1 MVKQVVKDLTQILDL
16 GNKNCI
22 GNAYI
27 DEVKKRMVKTPTDVI
42 KSKRVLHLKKSFNN
56 GFTLLELM
64 VVISIIAIA
73 SVGVILSLPN
83 EAGVKLEREAQ
94 RLAALLDSGRAQSR
108 ASGLEV
114 KWQTTENGFK
124 FEGISS
130 NSKSELSQFTNWMQ
144 EGVAVVG
151 ENKEIILGPE
161 PILEKQKIL
170 LQLEDQK
177 VQVSTDGLHP
187 FKVSQIQP

>member
-1 MVKQVVKDLTQILDL
+1 MI
-16 GNKNCI
+16 
-22 GNAYI
+22 
-27 DEVKKRMVKTPTDVI
+27 KTPPNVN
-42 KSKRVLHLKKSFNN
+42 KRKFVFHQQKVFNN

-83 EAGVKLEREAQ
+83 EDGVKLEREAQ

-108 ASGLEV
+108 SSGLEV
-114 KWQTTENGFK
+114 KWQITENGFK

-144 EGVAVVG
+144 EGVTVVG
-151 ENKEIILGPE
+151 EQKEIILGPE

-170 LQLEDQK
+170 LQLADQK

-187 FKVSQIQP
+187 FIVSQIQP

>member
-1 MVKQVVKDLTQILDL
+1 MKS
-16 GNKNCI
+16 
-22 GNAYI
+22 
-27 DEVKKRMVKTPTDVI
+27 KKSMVKTLIVANKK
-42 KSKRVLHLKKSFNN
+42 KSVLHSKKVFNN

-83 EAGVKLEREAQ
+83 EDGVRLEREAQ

-114 KWQTTENGFK
+114 KWQITENGFK
-124 FEGISS
+124 FVGISS
-130 NSKSELSQFTNWMQ
+130 NSTSELLQLTNWMQ
-144 EGVAVVG
+144 EGVTVVG
-151 ENKEIILGPE
+151 DHKEIILGPE

-170 LQLEDQK
+170 LQLSDQK
-177 VQVSTDGLHP
+177 IQVSTDGLHP
-187 FKVSQIQP
+187 FIVSQIQP

>member
-1 MVKQVVKDLTQILDL
+1 MPPDV
-16 GNKNCI
+16 NKRRF
-22 GNAYI
+22 
-27 DEVKKRMVKTPTDVI
+27 VFHQQKV
-42 KSKRVLHLKKSFNN
+42 FNK

-83 EAGVKLEREAQ
+83 EDGVKLEREAQ

-114 KWQTTENGFK
+114 KWQITESGFK
-124 FEGISS
+124 FEGINT
-130 NSKSELSQFTNWMQ
+130 NSKSELLQLTNWMQ
-144 EGVAVVG
+144 EGVTVAG
-151 ENKEIILGPE
+151 ERKEIILGPE
-161 PILEKQKIL
+161 PILEKQTIL
-170 LQLEDQK
+170 LQLADQK

-187 FKVSQIQP
+187 FIVSQIQP

>member
-1 MVKQVVKDLTQILDL
+1 MAKDLTQILDL
-16 GNKNCI
+16 GNKNRI
-22 GNAYI
+22 GTAYI
-27 DEVKKRMVKTPTDVI
+27 DEVNKRMVKTPNDVI
-42 KSKRVLHLKKSFNN
+42 KIKCVLHPKKSFNN

-83 EAGVKLEREAQ
+83 EDSVKLEREAQ
-94 RLAALLDSGRAQSR
+94 RLASLLDSGRAQSR

-114 KWQTTENGFK
+114 KWQMTETGFK

-144 EGVAVVG
+144 EGVTVVG
-151 ENKEIILGPE
+151 EKKEIILGPE

-170 LQLEDQK
+170 LQLADQK
-177 VQVSTDGLHP
+177 VLVSTDGLHP
-187 FKVSQIQP
+187 FTVSQIQP